1 MYMYNQTEFPGTQK
15 NFSTHL
21 LTAWLHTNFQILPNL
36 PFCEQQA
43 SVCEHGHA
51 FSVLY
56 SE

>member
-21 LTAWLHTNFQILPNL
+21 LTASLHTNFQILPNL

-56 SE
+56 SV